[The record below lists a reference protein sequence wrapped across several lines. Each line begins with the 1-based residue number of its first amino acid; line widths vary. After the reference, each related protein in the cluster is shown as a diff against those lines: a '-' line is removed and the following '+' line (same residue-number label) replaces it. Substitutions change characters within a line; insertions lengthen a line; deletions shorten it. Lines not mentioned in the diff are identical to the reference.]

1 MAIKT
6 YERGNHYLAIMLFT
20 QPQLCLA
27 YTYLLFACAM
37 IDYSLQGWLNLY
49 IQIFKLD

>member
-20 QPQLCLA
+20 QPQLGISH
-27 YTYLLFACAM
+27 YYLLFAYKM
-37 IDYSLQGWLNLY
+37 IDHSLHRLST
-49 IQIFKLD
+49 LDI